1 MKPQGALLLAAV
13 ALLAGCGRSPL
24 RGGSEIAD
32 GIYWRLNQLG
42 DGEVLPTDSDSVLVR
57 VRAARPNAA
66 PGSLFST
73 EQWYAMAGQPGLE
86 RFLGRMRQGDS
97 ATVLMHGSQAPWVE
111 LGTDASVLGR
121 DTGWV
126 QLELSL
132 RGVRSLA
139 TSRRMARE
147 ALMARDEADEARI
160 LREFFARSAVR
171 WDSTM
176 GLWFA
181 LDSPL
186 VAGPRVQSGD
196 LVTLA
201 YTASFLDNGRVFDRR
216 SEKDGGITF
225 RLGDPDQVIKGLEV
239 AAHLLPRQ
247 GGHGRFILPAE
258 LAFGP
263 KGSSSAIVP
272 PWTPVQ
278 YDVRVVAA
286 EQGGFAPL

>member
-1 MKPQGALLLAAV
+1 MAAV

-32 GIYWRLNQLG
+32 GIFWRLNQLG
-42 DGEVLPTDSDSVLVR
+42 DGELLPTDSDSVLVR
-57 VRAARPNAA
+57 VRAARPGEA

-73 EQWYAMAGQPGLE
+73 EQWYAMAGSPATEQ
-86 RFLGRMRQGDS
+86 FFGRMRQGDS
-97 ATVLMHGSQAPWVE
+97 ATVLLLGSEAPWAE
-111 LGTDASVLGR
+111 LGTVASVLGR

-126 QLELSL
+126 QLELSM
-132 RGVRSLA
+132 REVRSLA

-160 LREFFARSAVR
+160 LRDYFVRSAVR

-181 LDSPL
+181 LDSPA

-201 YTASFLDNGRVFDRR
+201 YTASFLDNGQVFDRQ
-216 SEKDGGITF
+216 SEQDGGITF
-225 RLGDPDQVIKGLEV
+225 RLGDPGQVIKGLEI

-263 KGSSSAIVP
+263 KGSSSGIVP
-272 PWTPVQ
+272 PWTPVE

-286 EQGGFAPL
+286 EQGAVAPL